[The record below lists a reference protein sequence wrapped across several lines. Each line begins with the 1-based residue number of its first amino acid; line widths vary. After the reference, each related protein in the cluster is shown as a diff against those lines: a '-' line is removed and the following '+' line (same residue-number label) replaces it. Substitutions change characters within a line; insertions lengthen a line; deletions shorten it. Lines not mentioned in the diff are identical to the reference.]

1 MQYVHL
7 MWLPLLG
14 DFTSVGTLSW
24 GSTYL
29 AWLYREMCRASHVLQ
44 DQISGTLI
52 VLQILA

>member
-1 MQYVHL
+1 